1 MAKLVA
7 RAPIAMATRNVCARP
22 SIHASRPCRRCRPC
36 RPSLLLR
43 ALGDKPEGDAP
54 RPDVTSDQPDFWE
67 SESFEFLG
75 QISSFALPIFV
86 VPALAV
92 GFFAA
97 STYNKYVM
105 VSNFLS
111 PFDSPTRSLAHSL
124 TRSLALRAA
133 LCSFASDADVF
144 LDSPRSDADSAK
156 LYKFE

>member
-7 RAPIAMATRNVCARP
+7 RTPIAMATRNVCALP
-22 SIHASRPCRRCRPC
+22 SIHAN

-54 RPDVTSDQPDFWE
+54 RPDVSSDQPDFWE
-67 SESFEFLG
+67 GESFEFLG

-86 VPALAV
+86 VLALAV
-92 GFFAA
+92 GFFAS

-105 VSNFLS
+105 VSKFLS
-111 PFDSPTRSLAHSL
+111 PFDSL

>member
-1 MAKLVA
+1 M
-7 RAPIAMATRNVCARP
+7 
-22 SIHASRPCRRCRPC
+22 
-36 RPSLLLR
+36 
-43 ALGDKPEGDAP
+43 
-54 RPDVTSDQPDFWE
+54 
-67 SESFEFLG
+67 G

-86 VPALAV
+86 VLALAV
-92 GFFAA
+92 GFFAS